1 MLAQAVCSSA
11 QPVIVND
18 GRYLWNRAVAP
29 FAPCKLID
37 RARQIDEDLRPAYDL
52 LAITTNPIPI
62 KAALNLLGHDVGAFR
77 LPLVPPTGDE
87 LDQVRSCLSRLGL
100 LVAA

>member
-37 RARQIDEDLRPAYDL
+37 RARQIEWREVGPHASGENQLGVSTLPKQKIAEPL
-52 LAITTNPIPI
+52 F
-62 KAALNLLGHDVGAFR
+62 AAGSNQDIDGPGLTEQR
-77 LPLVPPTGDE
+77 LE
-87 LDQVRSCLSRLGL
+87 IF
-100 LVAA
+100 A